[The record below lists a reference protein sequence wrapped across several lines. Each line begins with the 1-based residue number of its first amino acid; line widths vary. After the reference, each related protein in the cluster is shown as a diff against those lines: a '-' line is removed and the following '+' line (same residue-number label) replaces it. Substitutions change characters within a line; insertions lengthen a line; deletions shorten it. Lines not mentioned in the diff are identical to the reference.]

1 MLIIYKLETPIYFS
15 LNITWFF
22 VLKSFWSEPKWS
34 FETISRSK
42 RWSQN
47 FFIRK
52 NVRSFRH
59 PFNVRFCF
67 FQSLFLLL
75 FLCSFFLP
83 FHAFFFFF
91 NVRFF
96 FFSMIVVSFESF
108 DYRGLQSSFNS
119 DWLAAFDRTIFFD
132 DTLPK
137 LSKFFPLKVF

>member
-1 MLIIYKLETPIYFS
+1 MPIIYKFEIPIYFS
-15 LNITWFF
+15 LNITLFF

-42 RWSQN
+42 RLKGGPKTFSSERMSIPSLILST
-47 FFIRK
+47 F
-52 NVRSFRH
+52 VSSSFPRI
-59 PFNVRFCF
+59 F
-67 FQSLFLLL
+67 LL
-75 FLCSFFLP
+75 FLCSFLLS

-91 NVRFF
+91 FVRFF

-137 LSKFFPLKVF
+137 LSKFFP

>member
-1 MLIIYKLETPIYFS
+1 MIFFSEELLIWTKMIVRNNFKIQT
-15 LNITWFF
+15 
-22 VLKSFWSEPKWS
+22 
-34 FETISRSK
+34 SK
-42 RWSQN
+42 RSQN

-75 FLCSFFLP
+75 FLCSFLLP
-83 FHAFFFFF
+83 IHTFFFFF
-91 NVRFF
+91 CVPFFFFFYVRFF

-137 LSKFFPLKVF
+137 LSKFFL